1 MRSRGVGTVG
11 LVILTF
17 LFAVGCGGRKDMG
30 RVSGTVTY
38 QGKPVPEAVLRFT
51 VKGKSPGLARTDAAG
66 RYTLNTL
73 RKGDGGFAGA
83 SVVTITPWVEPFIE
97 RPDDAI
103 TGRKPPPEVPRP
115 DIPDRYRTL
124 TNPPLAAEI
133 IAGKN
138 NVIDFKLD

>member
-1 MRSRGVGTVG
+1 MRSGGVGTVG
-11 LVILTF
+11 LVIVAF
-17 LFAVGCGGRKDMG
+17 LFATGCGGRQDMG

-38 QGKPVPEAVLRFT
+38 QGKPVPDAVLRFT
-51 VKGKSPGLARTDAAG
+51 VKDKSPGLARTDAAG

-83 SVVTITPWVEPFIE
+83 SVVTVTPWVEPFIE

-115 DIPDRYRTL
+115 DIPDLYRTADKS
-124 TNPPLAAEI
+124 PLKAEI